1 MTATTTTTRG
11 PGDGDPRATT
21 VIRHALAAEWVR
33 LWSVRGTW
41 WSLAAATAMMGVI
54 ASTFVYE
61 ALEDA
66 GAASG
71 SIVSAG
77 EFGIALAEYGL
88 LVFALLA
95 VTGEFST
102 GAVRTGLQWMPQ
114 RGSLVAARC
123 AVAVTVTTAAA
134 ILLVLATD
142 LGLWALAGPGVPLAT
157 PTVAELAASLGRVA
171 IAVAGSTC
179 LTVGLAFVLRNAA
192 GTLTTVFLLLF
203 VLPAVLGDRSVA
215 WVRWLAS
222 HLPGSAVVSLL
233 DLTTLV
239 GDGRATAILGAWGA
253 AAIGIGAWTF
263 RRRDV

>member
-1 MTATTTTTRG
+1 MTATTMTTKSA
-11 PGDGDPRATT
+11 GDGDPAAAT
-21 VIRHALAAEWVR
+21 VIRHAVAAEWVR

-61 ALEDA
+61 AVEDP
-66 GAASG
+66 GAATG
-71 SIVSAG
+71 SIISAG

-88 LVFALLA
+88 LLVALLA

-102 GAVRTGLQWMPQ
+102 GGVRTGLLWMPQ

-134 ILLVLATD
+134 VLLVLATD
-142 LGLWALAGPGVPLAT
+142 LGLWAVAGASVPLAT
-157 PTVAELAASLGRVA
+157 PTVGELAASLGRVA
-171 IAVAGSTC
+171 VAVAGSTC
-179 LTVGLAFVLRNAA
+179 LTVGLAFALRNAA

-203 VLPAVLGDRSVA
+203 VLPAALGDRSVA
-215 WVRWLAS
+215 WLRTLGS

-233 DLTTLV
+233 DLTTMV

-263 RRRDV
+263 GRRDV